1 MFNKNKGRYNRSVK
15 TNSSAHRSFT
25 YSGVSRRAEQNGS
38 PRSIKLK
45 IKNLGRWL
53 TLFAILGVILYFI
66 SASSRPIIRIN
77 DNEKPVDNIT
87 SYSASAETIIKSKFT
102 NKTKITFDYLEFEK
116 TMKDKHPEIKSISTS
131 FAIFGG
137 RPVVRLSFYEPA
149 LLVTSLG
156 KTWVVDARGV
166 AIDEY
171 SSSVSSLPKVIDE
184 IGVPIEIGGTII
196 SSQDVAFISKIEKIA
211 KEKGIVVEKYTTPN
225 LPKQIDVKVAGE
237 GYYTKFNLNEDPAVQ
252 IGTWLVARDN
262 LIKNNQVPAEYM
274 DIRALEKVYWK

>member
-77 DNEKPVDNIT
+77 DNEKPVDDIT

-262 LIKNNQVPAEYM
+262 LIKNNQVPAEYI

>member
-1 MFNKNKGRYNRSVK
+1 
-15 TNSSAHRSFT
+15 
-25 YSGVSRRAEQNGS
+25 
-38 PRSIKLK
+38 
-45 IKNLGRWL
+45 
-53 TLFAILGVILYFI
+53 LYFI

-77 DNEKPVDNIT
+77 DNEKPVDDIT
-87 SYSASAETIIKSKFT
+87 SYSASAEIIIKSKFT

>member
-15 TNSSAHRSFT
+15 TNSSTHRSFT

-77 DNEKPVDNIT
+77 DNEKPVDDIT
-87 SYSASAETIIKSKFT
+87 SYSASAEIIIKSKFT

>member
-77 DNEKPVDNIT
+77 DNEKPVDDIT